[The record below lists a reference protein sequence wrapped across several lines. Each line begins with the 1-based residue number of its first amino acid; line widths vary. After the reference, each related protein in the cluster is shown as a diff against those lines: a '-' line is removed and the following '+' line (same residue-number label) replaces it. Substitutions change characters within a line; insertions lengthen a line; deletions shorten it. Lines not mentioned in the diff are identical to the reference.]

1 MDSDPADLSVAA
13 LRRLYASR
21 ALSPLECWEAVERRI
36 AAWEPRIA
44 ALYAYDPEGARRAA
58 VAATGRWA
66 RGEPAGPLDGI
77 PVTVKEFVATRG
89 VPVPMGTAAV
99 ELVPAVADA
108 PPAARLREAGA
119 ILFAKTTAPD
129 FGMLSSSLSTFHP
142 LSRNPWD
149 TALSPGG
156 SSAGAGAAAAA
167 GYGPLHLGTD
177 IGGSIRLPAG
187 WTGTVGFKP
196 SHGRVPIDP
205 FYLGRVA
212 GPMTRRVADAAAMM
226 AVLSLPDWRDPTSLP
241 PTSIDWTALDGPAL
255 AGRRVGLMMEAGCGL
270 PVHPEIAAAVLEA
283 ADVFTEMGAIVEPVR
298 PILTREMLDGLDT
311 FWRARSWADILALP
325 PERQARILPYIRNWA
340 SAAERAS
347 AVEVVRGFNQTFAM
361 RRAAATLFRSVDL
374 VLSPTAPVP
383 AFPADKASPVD
394 DPGRPF
400 EHIGFT
406 VPWNMSEHPA
416 ISLNCG
422 FTAAGLPIGLQIVGP
437 RFDDMATLRA
447 AVAYEARRGP
457 LAWPRP
463 G

>member
-1 MDSDPADLSVAA
+1 
-13 LRRLYASR
+13 
-21 ALSPLECWEAVERRI
+21 
-36 AAWEPRIA
+36 
-44 ALYAYDPEGARRAA
+44 
-58 VAATGRWA
+58 
-66 RGEPAGPLDGI
+66 
-77 PVTVKEFVATRG
+77 
-89 VPVPMGTAAV
+89 
-99 ELVPAVADA
+99 
-108 PPAARLREAGA
+108 
-119 ILFAKTTAPD
+119 
-129 FGMLSSSLSTFHP
+129 FHP

-325 PERQARILPYIRNWA
+325 PERQARIL
-340 SAAERAS
+340 
-347 AVEVVRGFNQTFAM
+347 
-361 RRAAATLFRSVDL
+361 
-374 VLSPTAPVP
+374 
-383 AFPADKASPVD
+383 
-394 DPGRPF
+394 
-400 EHIGFT
+400 
-406 VPWNMSEHPA
+406 
-416 ISLNCG
+416 
-422 FTAAGLPIGLQIVGP
+422 
-437 RFDDMATLRA
+437 
-447 AVAYEARRGP
+447 
-457 LAWPRP
+457 
-463 G
+463 